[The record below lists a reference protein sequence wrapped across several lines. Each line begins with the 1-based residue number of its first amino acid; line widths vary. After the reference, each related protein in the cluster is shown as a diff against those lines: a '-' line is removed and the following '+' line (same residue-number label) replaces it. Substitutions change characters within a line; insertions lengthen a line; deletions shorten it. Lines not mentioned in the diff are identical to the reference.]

1 MQCGLVFRLQLCVHA
16 SVTDRTGTNSTC
28 RNRDGYCGDKSAFL
42 SVYIFVYFVSQL
54 YKIAAQVSSTLHG
67 AADSTELSIMFK
79 QEAVNVG
86 STRSLKETR
95 MVL

>member
-1 MQCGLVFRLQLCVHA
+1 MQLLLTGLKP
-16 SVTDRTGTNSTC
+16 TNSTC
-28 RNRDGYCGDKSAFL
+28 RNRDGYCCGDKSAFL
-42 SVYIFVYFVSQL
+42 SVYIFLYFVSQL